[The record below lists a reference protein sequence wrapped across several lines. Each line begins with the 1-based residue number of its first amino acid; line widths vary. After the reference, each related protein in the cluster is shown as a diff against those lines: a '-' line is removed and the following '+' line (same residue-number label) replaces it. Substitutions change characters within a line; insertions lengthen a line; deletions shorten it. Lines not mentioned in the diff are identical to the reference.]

1 MNKTLWM
8 RFLNWC
14 IVRRKS
20 RTRNLKLSALALG
33 GLLVAVCFPAQAQ
46 QAKVWKIGV
55 LVSTSHTENASRE
68 DSLWQGL
75 RQLGYVEG
83 KNITLEYRY
92 ADGQLDRLPELAAA
106 LVGLKVDA
114 IVVSGTR
121 AAVAAKQATSTIPI
135 VLAGVGDPVQA
146 GLVGSLSHGLSNGC
160 QGLFVTA
167 RLE

>member
-1 MNKTLWM
+1 MNKTLRM

-14 IVRRKS
+14 IARRKS
-20 RTRNLKLSALALG
+20 KTRSLKLSALALG

-46 QAKVWKIGV
+46 QQAKVWKIGV
-55 LVSTSHTENASRE
+55 LVSTSHTQNASRE
-68 DSLWQGL
+68 DGLWQGL

-121 AAVAAKQATSTIPI
+121 AAVAAKQADEHDPDRARRGRRSG
-135 VLAGVGDPVQA
+135 AGRPRWQPFPPG
-146 GLVGSLSHGLSNGC
+146 
-160 QGLFVTA
+160 
-167 RLE
+167 